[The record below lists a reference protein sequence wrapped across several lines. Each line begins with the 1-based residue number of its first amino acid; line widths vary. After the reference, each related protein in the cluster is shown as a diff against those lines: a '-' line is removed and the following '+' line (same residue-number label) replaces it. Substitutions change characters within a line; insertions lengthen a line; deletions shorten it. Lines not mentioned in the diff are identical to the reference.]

1 MRRGEN
7 GRTTVGSLPILA
19 TLFGSLLAAAAL
31 ALLGPAP
38 AIATPADDPVD
49 LGGAYVLDRSGVLGG
64 DTAAVREAIDQLFE
78 ERGIQLFVVYVD
90 TFTGTSSD
98 QDWANETAISSGLGD
113 RDILLAI
120 ATEERIY
127 SVSVADAFPLTDD
140 QLADVAT
147 NSLIPGLRDDDWE
160 GGAVAYADGLSD
172 ALAPSPVPLVIGGV
186 LVAGAGTAVI
196 AVAVRRRRAKK
207 QVLDAAAADIKTL
220 ELRAG
225 KLLVGLDDA
234 LKTSEQELGFA
245 QAQFGDDQ
253 IRDFRAA
260 LTGAKATAKQA
271 FEIQQKLDDAFPET
285 PEQHRAMTL
294 QLIELAERADA
305 TLDAQADSF
314 EKLRRLDR
322 NAPQVLDE
330 IAKEQEGLA
339 ERIGSAEDTL
349 AGLAARYPKA
359 DLDHLKGVP
368 AQARKLTGFAATAVE
383 KARAELA
390 KPKGDAAVAVRAAQQ
405 AVGQV
410 GQLLASIDTAAADLA
425 TRAELRKR
433 HAAELDQQLQRAR
446 SQVSAAEDYI
456 TTHRGAVGAGAR
468 TRISEA
474 NRHLEAA
481 VSLAAGDPA
490 QAITE
495 ALEADKLAVAAIQ
508 SARNDVAEYER
519 TTTAQQYPDQPAYQ
533 EADSAG
539 LGGILND
546 LFFGG
551 GSSGSGSG
559 GGWSWGGSSGSGW
572 SSSRPG
578 GFGGSRRSSGSSRRS
593 SGGSSRSSGRRGGSG
608 RF

>member
-1 MRRGEN
+1 MRRGSN

-31 ALLGPAP
+31 ALLAPAP
-38 AIATPADDPVD
+38 AVATPADDPVD
-49 LGGAYVLDRSGVLGG
+49 LGGAYVLDRAGVLGG
-64 DTAAVREAIDQLFE
+64 DTSAVREAIDRLFE

-90 TFTGTSSD
+90 AFTGTSSD

-120 ATEERIY
+120 ATDERIY

-147 NSLIPGLRDDDWE
+147 NSLIPGLRDDDWA
-160 GGAVAYADGLSD
+160 GGAAAYADGLSG

-186 LVAGAGTAVI
+186 VVAGAGTAVI
-196 AVAVRRRRAKK
+196 VGAVRRRRAKK
-207 QVLDAAAADIKTL
+207 QVRDAAAADIKTL
-220 ELRAG
+220 VLRAG
-225 KLLVGLDDA
+225 KLLVELDDA

-260 LTGAKATAKQA
+260 LADAKATAKQA
-271 FEIQQKLDDAFPET
+271 FEIQHKLDDAFPET
-285 PEQHRAMTL
+285 PEQYRAMTL

-322 NAPQVLDE
+322 NAPEVLEE

-339 ERIGSAEDTL
+339 ARIESAEDTL

-359 DLDHLKGVP
+359 DLDHLTGVP

-410 GQLLASIDTAAADLA
+410 GQLLASIDTGSKDLDTQASCASSTPRSSTSSCSEHARRYPPLRTTSPPTAARWVRQRAHA
-425 TRAELRKR
+425 SRRRTGTSMQRWRSGQAIRPTRWSRRARPTSSPSPRSSR
-433 HAAELDQQLQRAR
+433 HATTSPSTSGPRPPSRTPTSPPTRRSRAR
-446 SQVSAAEDYI
+446 AWAA
-456 TTHRGAVGAGAR
+456 
-468 TRISEA
+468 S
-474 NRHLEAA
+474 
-481 VSLAAGDPA
+481 
-490 QAITE
+490 
-495 ALEADKLAVAAIQ
+495 
-508 SARNDVAEYER
+508 
-519 TTTAQQYPDQPAYQ
+519 
-533 EADSAG
+533 
-539 LGGILND
+539 
-546 LFFGG
+546 
-551 GSSGSGSG
+551 
-559 GGWSWGGSSGSGW
+559 
-572 SSSRPG
+572 
-578 GFGGSRRSSGSSRRS
+578 
-593 SGGSSRSSGRRGGSG
+593 
-608 RF
+608 

>member
-1 MRRGEN
+1 MQRGLT
-7 GRTTVGSLPILA
+7 GRTVVGSLPILA
-19 TLFGSLLAAAAL
+19 MLFASLLAAAAL
-31 ALLGPAP
+31 ALLAP
-38 AIATPADDPVD
+38 GQVRAAPADDPVD
-49 LGGAYVLDRSGVLGG
+49 LGGAYVLDRSGVLDG
-64 DTAAVREAIDQLFE
+64 DTTAVRESIDRLFE
-78 ERGIQLFVVYVD
+78 ARGIQLFVVYVD
-90 TFTGTSSD
+90 EFTGTSSD
-98 QDWANETAISSGLGD
+98 QDWANETAILSGLGD

-127 SVSVADAFPLTDD
+127 RVSVADAFPLTDD
-140 QLADVAT
+140 QLAQVAT
-147 NSLIPGLRDDDWE
+147 DSLIPGLRDDDWE
-160 GGAVAYADGLSD
+160 GGVVAYADGLSN

-186 LVAGAGTAVI
+186 VAGGVGI
-196 AVAVRRRRAKK
+196 ALIARGVRRRRAKK

-260 LTGAKATAKQA
+260 LADAKATAKQA
-271 FEIQQKLDDAFPET
+271 FEIQHKLDDAFPET
-285 PEQHRAMTL
+285 PEQYRAMTL

-330 IAKEQEGLA
+330 IAKEQEGLTARIDAA
-339 ERIGSAEDTL
+339 EETL
-349 AGLAARYPKA
+349 AALAVQYPKA
-359 DLDHLKGVP
+359 DLDHLEGVP

-383 KARAELA
+383 KARVELA

-425 TRAELRKR
+425 SRAELRKK

-446 SQVSAAEDYI
+446 SQVSAAQDYI

-474 NRHLEAA
+474 ERHLEAA
-481 VSLAAGDPA
+481 TALAAGDPA
-490 QAITE
+490 NAIDE
-495 ALEADKLAVAAIQ
+495 AREADKLAVAAIQ

-519 TTTAQQYPDQPAYQ
+519 TTTAQQYPDESAYQ

-551 GSSGSGSG
+551 GSGGGSSS
-559 GGWSWGGSSGSGW
+559 GWSWGGSSGSGW

-578 GFGGSRRSSGSSRRS
+578 GFGGSSRRSSGSSRRS
-593 SGGSSRSSGRRGGSG
+593 SGGSSRSSGRRGGGG

>member
-1 MRRGEN
+1 MRQVHVRA
-7 GRTTVGSLPILA
+7 GSSLA
-19 TLFGSLLAAAAL
+19 GSALAVAAL
-31 ALLGPAP
+31 ALLAALFTTTPA
-38 AIATPADDPVD
+38 ASAPADDPVD
-49 LGGAYVLDRSGVLGG
+49 LGGAYVLDRAGVLDG
-64 DTAAVREAIDQLFE
+64 DTTAVREAIDRLFE
-78 ERGIQLFVVYVD
+78 ERGTQLFVVYVD
-90 TFTGTSSD
+90 RFTGTSSD
-98 QDWANETAISSGLGD
+98 QDWANETAIMSGLGD

-120 ATEERIY
+120 ATDERVYRY
-127 SVSVADAFPLTDD
+127 SVAEAFPLSDD
-140 QLADVAT
+140 QLDAVAADTLA
-147 NSLIPGLRDDDWE
+147 PALRDDDWA
-160 GGAVAYADGLSD
+160 GGVVAYADGLSD
-172 ALAPSPVPLVIGGV
+172 AQAPSPVPLVIGGV
-186 LVAGAGTAVI
+186 AVAGGGTALIVR
-196 AVAVRRRRAKK
+196 AVRRRRAKK
-207 QVLDAAAADIKTL
+207 KVQDAAAADIKTL

-260 LTGAKATAKQA
+260 LADAKASAKQA

-285 PEQHRAMTL
+285 PERYRAMTL

-314 EKLRRLDR
+314 EKLRRLDE

-330 IAKEQEGLA
+330 IAKEQQ
-339 ERIGSAEDTL
+339 
-349 AGLAARYPKA
+349 GLAARIDTAENILTGLVAKYPEA
-359 DLDHLKGVP
+359 DLDHLTGVP
-368 AQARKLTGFAATAVE
+368 AQARKLTAFAATAVD

-410 GQLLASIDTAAADLA
+410 GQLIASIDTAAKDLS
-425 TRAELRKR
+425 TQGQLRKQA
-433 HAAELDQQLQRAR
+433 AAELDQQLQRAR

-474 NRHLEAA
+474 GRHLEAA
-481 VSLAAGDPA
+481 VSLAASDPA
-490 QAITE
+490 NALDE
-495 ALEADKLAVAAIQ
+495 AREADKLAVAAIQ

-519 TTTAQQYPDQPAYQ
+519 TSAEREHIEEPAYQ

-551 GSSGSGSG
+551 GSGGSGSG
-559 GGWSWGGSSGSGW
+559 GGWSWGSSGSGGW
-572 SSSRPG
+572 SSSRPS

-593 SGGSSRSSGRRGGSG
+593 SGGSSRSSGRRGGGG